1 MDSMLLQNFRCNSP
15 DAKFSCRI
23 TQFHLCVRCRSLL
36 LPLPRRTLPKRLEEV
51 EESVKVLKDASKTR
65 KVAAEKVLSAL
76 SVIEKAKID
85 PSGFLETLVGNESPG
100 RTWML
105 IFTAEFENLKWSSEL
120 VSLER
125 PDSWLEKVKT
135 ALIDMYAKCGS
146 VRVAH
151 ALFEMLR
158 EERVV
163 SWNAI
168 ITGYA
173 MHGLAK
179 EALELFEV
187 MRKEARPDLITFV
200 GVLAACSRGLLLNEG
215 QAFYDMMMRDYG
227 INPTVQHYTC
237 MEVMGQE
244 FSHEGVNSE
253 HTSYDQY
260 EQEEEKYEEVDVDYM
275 DENDTSVEPMF
286 DYHGFD
292 EGVRDGV
299 QVDNSG
305 AGLATN
311 DLGHSMPRDPRKCRT
326 KGGLHSPIKEN
337 IDVDSVAW
345 RATIEQLVVFVVA
358 SHSQKAGEMTHLIM
372 TRMIT

>member
-1 MDSMLLQNFRCNSP
+1 
-15 DAKFSCRI
+15 
-23 TQFHLCVRCRSLL
+23 
-36 LPLPRRTLPKRLEEV
+36 
-51 EESVKVLKDASKTR
+51 
-65 KVAAEKVLSAL
+65 
-76 SVIEKAKID
+76 
-85 PSGFLETLVGNESPG
+85 
-100 RTWML
+100 
-105 IFTAEFENLKWSSEL
+105 
-120 VSLER
+120 
-125 PDSWLEKVKT
+125 
-135 ALIDMYAKCGS
+135 MYAKCGS
-146 VRVAH
+146 VRVAR

-158 EERVV
+158 EEIVV

-187 MRKEARPDLITFV
+187 MRTEARPDLITFV

-215 QAFYDMMMRDYG
+215 HAFYDMMMRDYG

-275 DENDTSVEPMF
+275 DEDDTSVELMF

-292 EGVRDGV
+292 EGYNIDSLEDIGMIEFWNIRDEDVYSVRDGV

-326 KGGLHSPIKEN
+326 KGGASQFNKRKHRCGQCGMEGHNRTTCRVRRGISQSEGWGNDSDDHMNIEDDSLVYDENASYSSNEVMFFLEAIRMDERLSSTLDQHLVCPIVTPSPM
-337 IDVDSVAW
+337 
-345 RATIEQLVVFVVA
+345 FVQKDGNLRVLEEEGLAKA
-358 SHSQKAGEMTHLIM
+358 SEF
-372 TRMIT
+372 